1 MKLLFAS
8 QNLHKRDEMA
18 SVLIPH
24 RIIMPQEAGFDYSF
38 EEVAPTFLGNALGK
52 AEYLYRLCGQPVIAD
67 DSGLSVDALE
77 GAPGINTAGYG
88 LDVFGRMLDASEKNR
103 YLLENLKGVPYEK
116 RTARFICALALV
128 FSEGR
133 EFLVQETVE
142 GHIATQPAGIGGF
155 GYDPVFIENH
165 SGITM
170 AELPEGTKNLI
181 SHRGRAARRMLAII
195 ATLEQEES
203 YHVC

>member
-1 MKLLFAS
+1 
-8 QNLHKRDEMA
+8 
-18 SVLIPH
+18 
-24 RIIMPQEAGFDYSF
+24 
-38 EEVAPTFLGNALGK
+38 
-52 AEYLYRLCGQPVIAD
+52 
-67 DSGLSVDALE
+67 
-77 GAPGINTAGYG
+77 
-88 LDVFGRMLDASEKNR
+88 
-103 YLLENLKGVPYEK
+103 
-116 RTARFICALALV
+116 LALV
-128 FSEGR
+128 LSEGR

-170 AELPEGTKNLI
+170 AELSEGTKNLI